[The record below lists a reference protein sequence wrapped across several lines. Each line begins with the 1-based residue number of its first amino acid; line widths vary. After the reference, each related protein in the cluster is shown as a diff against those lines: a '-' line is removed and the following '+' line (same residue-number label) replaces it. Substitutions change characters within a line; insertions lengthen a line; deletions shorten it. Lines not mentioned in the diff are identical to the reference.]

1 MTAGR
6 ILGEARAATVIV
18 TEAMTLELYPIW
30 WRGIE
35 TPPPAAWTYV
45 FECFTGEDTAEDW
58 ALAAAIFIAQ
68 TRRRTTLG
76 PTFTELFTHLLPEDR
91 GLPGP
96 FPVGMEYIERCRA
109 VSGFRGHVSIEWRRR
124 GLISFDRDVTRSLRV
139 GRVFRERSRDRQRA
153 RPVSSQLD
161 SKSSDA
167 SDRKET
173 RAMEAIRAAEWESVE
188 TCEECGAA
196 GARQYVFNLWVST
209 LCAEHAA
216 AMSPTSDESSR

>member
-18 TEAMTLELYPIW
+18 TEAMTLEMYPIW
-30 WRGIE
+30 WRGID
-35 TPPPAAWTYV
+35 TPPPAAWAYV

-68 TRRRTTLG
+68 TRRRTALG
-76 PTFTELFTHLLPEDR
+76 PTFAELFTHLLPEDN

-96 FPVGMEYIERCRA
+96 FPVGLEYIEHCRA

-139 GRVFRERSRDRQRA
+139 GRVFRERSRDRQRT
-153 RPVSSQLD
+153 RPVGARLD
-161 SKSSDA
+161 SKTSEA
-167 SDRKET
+167 GEGKET
-173 RAMEAIRAAEWESVE
+173 QTENSVE
-188 TCEECGAA
+188 
-196 GARQYVFNLWVST
+196 
-209 LCAEHAA
+209 
-216 AMSPTSDESSR
+216 